1 MKQSTTLL
9 FLYIDIYRAIDIQN
23 LVGNV
28 GGYIGLCLG
37 YSMLQIPDLVLLI
50 ATSIKRSFGKIQK
63 KQQNIPLNSL
73 HITSRRKNQSK
84 QNDLTLKDLK
94 QNTSEEGL
102 SLTIEV
108 EKLIEKVYRLE
119 KLSKMK

>member
-1 MKQSTTLL
+1 
-9 FLYIDIYRAIDIQN
+9 
-23 LVGNV
+23 
-28 GGYIGLCLG
+28 
-37 YSMLQIPDLVLLI
+37 MLQIPDLVLLI

-63 KQQNIPLNSL
+63 KQQNIALNPL
-73 HITSRRKNQSK
+73 HITTRRKNQSK